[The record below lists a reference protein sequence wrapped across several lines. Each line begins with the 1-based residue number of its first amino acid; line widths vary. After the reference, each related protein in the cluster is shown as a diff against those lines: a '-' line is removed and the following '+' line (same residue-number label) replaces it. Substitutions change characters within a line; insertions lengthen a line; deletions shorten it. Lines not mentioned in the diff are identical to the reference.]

1 MGHFATGNCY
11 RITQFFLVNRRY
23 CTNLLFSGVFIVG
36 YGLWEWLLFVQGSS
50 SIETLSWLRGHMNKK
65 SKGRLTIDWELT
77 GRQYGS
83 LNFPWSRNE
92 SAWGSL
98 QIPVIV
104 IKNGEGPFILL
115 TGGNHGDEYEGPIAL
130 SNLARALDVQRVT
143 GTICIVPALNYPALK
158 SGTRLSPIDGLN
170 MNRAFLGRAEGTIT
184 EQIAHFVEAEL
195 ISRADAVLDIH
206 AGGRTMFFQP
216 FAVSHQLPDESQ
228 TLRAREALIAFG
240 APIGLILEELDSEG
254 MLDTAVEQKGKLF
267 LSTELGG
274 GGSTTAATV
283 KLAQDGAHN
292 FLVHTGVYDAAMKT
306 PATPVSIMQ
315 NEANGYVSAQTS
327 GFIEFTRELGDG
339 VEAGQVIARIHDF
352 ENLQKEP
359 EAILA
364 PVTGTLLGRHF
375 GGHITKGDFLAMF
388 ASPEN

>member
-1 MGHFATGNCY
+1 
-11 RITQFFLVNRRY
+11 
-23 CTNLLFSGVFIVG
+23 
-36 YGLWEWLLFVQGSS
+36 
-50 SIETLSWLRGHMNKK
+50 MNKK
-65 SKGRLTIDWELT
+65 SKGRLKVEWEQA
-77 GRQYGS
+77 GRQFTS

-104 IKNGEGPFILL
+104 IHNGEGPFVLL

-130 SNLARALDVQRVT
+130 SNLARALEVARVT

-158 SGTRLSPIDGLN
+158 AGTRLSPIDGLN

-206 AGGRTMFFQP
+206 AGGRTMLFQP
-216 FAVSHQLPDESQ
+216 FAVSHQLPDAAQ

-240 APIGLILEELDSEG
+240 APIGLILEELDNEG

-267 LSTELGG
+267 VSTELGG

-283 KLAQDGAHN
+283 KMAQDGAHN
-292 FLVHTGVYDAAMKT
+292 FLVHTGVYDAPLKA
-306 PATPVSIMQ
+306 PVTPVAIMR
-315 NEANGYVSAQTS
+315 NEADGYVSAQTS
-327 GFIEFTRELGDG
+327 GFIEFTCELGDG
-339 VEAGQVIARIHDF
+339 LKAGDVIARIHDF
-352 ENLQKEP
+352 ERLDSEP
-359 EAILA
+359 HAIVA
-364 PVTGTLLGRHF
+364 PVSGTLLGRHF
-375 GGHITKGDFLAMF
+375 GGYINKGDFLAMF
-388 ASPEN
+388 ASPEH